1 MLIKEFCNK
10 YKNIANDKAKQM
22 FIKDNLEVLSY
33 LPFKNKLRILD
44 KVVQPTVF
52 KFEDYTTDTGEIKQR
67 SSGQVKVDSISRQI
81 LFYRFVIEN
90 YTNLE
95 VSEDFIE
102 DYDALKQSGLLYELF
117 FATEEREPLIPASE
131 LVELNHMI
139 EMKVDDTLTN
149 SYEIHGYISGQV
161 ERLGKLANL
170 TINPILEKLADEIG
184 NLDEDKINQLSDI
197 VKTTNN
203 QKNSMSMFLNKMMK
217 G

>member
-33 LPFKNKLRILD
+33 LPFKEKLSILD

-52 KFEDYTTDTGEIKQR
+52 KFEDYTTDIGEVKQR
-67 SSGQVKVDSISRQI
+67 SSGQIRVDSISRQI
-81 LFYRFVIEN
+81 LFYRFIIEN

-102 DYDALKQSGLLYELF
+102 DYDALKQSGVLYELF
-117 FATEEREPLIPASE
+117 STTEEHESLIPVSE
-131 LVELNHMI
+131 LVELNRLI

-149 SYEIHGYISGQV
+149 SYEIHGYVQSQV
-161 ERLGKLANL
+161 DRFATLAGITL
-170 TINPILEKLADEIG
+170 KPILEKIADEVD
-184 NLDEDKINQLSDI
+184 NLDEDKINKLGKLIERGMRI
-197 VKTTNN
+197 VK
-203 QKNSMSMFLNKMMK
+203 
-217 G
+217 